1 MKGFNEEKQ
10 KLTDTI
16 SAQAAFAKEL
26 QQNLDLLKSETSNG
40 STKLSSLEQITSK
53 IFQSVSESS
62 EKLITDNAKLEETV
76 NTQMQVLYCS
86 S

>member
-1 MKGFNEEKQ
+1 M
-10 KLTDTI
+10 TDTI